1 MSEEAQR
8 VFDAIDALEEIAD
21 PSERA
26 KALGEVLKG
35 MPSQNRRLKEAR
47 QAAVAE
53 LLTRDGASLRSVGAE
68 LGISFSTVQDIVKG
82 YSGSGSK
89 RPKLTG
95 EGKRSGTTG
104 SNGDD
109 APTRGAGQRE

>member
-26 KALGEVLKG
+26 KALGEVLKALPG
-35 MPSQNRRLKEAR
+35 RNKALKEAR
-47 QAAVAE
+47 QKAVAE
-53 LLTRDGASLRSVGAE
+53 LMARPNASLRSVGAE
-68 LGISFSTVQDIVKG
+68 LNISFSTVQDIMKG

-89 RPKLTG
+89 RPKNA
-95 EGKRSGTTG
+95 EG
-104 SNGDD
+104 
-109 APTRGAGQRE
+109 

>member
-8 VFDAIDALEEIAD
+8 VFDAIDALEKIAD

-26 KALGEVLKG
+26 KALSEVLKALPG
-35 MPSQNRRLKEAR
+35 RNKALKEAR
-47 QAAVAE
+47 QHAVAE
-53 LLTRDGASLRSVGAE
+53 LMARPGASLRSVGTE

-89 RPKLTG
+89 RPKKA
-95 EGKRSGTTG
+95 E
-104 SNGDD
+104 
-109 APTRGAGQRE
+109 E